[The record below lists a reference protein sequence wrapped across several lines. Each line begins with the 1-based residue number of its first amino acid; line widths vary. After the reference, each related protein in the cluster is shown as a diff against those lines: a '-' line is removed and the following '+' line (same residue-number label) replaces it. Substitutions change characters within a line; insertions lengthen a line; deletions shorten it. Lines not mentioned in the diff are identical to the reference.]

1 MINMHHEKVKV
12 LIVLPTGLL
21 SRIISKQ
28 SIRVLHN
35 HIIFFPLYKG
45 FGFLVSILDSSEIGS
60 LVLGKKAKVWKIYTE
75 EQMPINMLSE
85 KHTTDLTLL

>member
-21 SRIISKQ
+21 SRIILKQ

-35 HIIFFPLYKG
+35 HIIFFPLYKS
-45 FGFLVSILDSSEIGS
+45 FGFLGSKLDSSEIGS
-60 LVLGKKAKVWKIYTE
+60 LVLGKKAKWCERYT
-75 EQMPINMLSE
+75 QKNRCQSTCYQ
-85 KHTTDLTLL
+85 KNTLQT